1 MPKGARKAGRL
12 SVITLLDAMSD
23 YQEILKLAEPLFA
36 DLAPRVSEDEMKLI
50 RRAFDFAYKAHDGQL
65 RKTGDPYIIHPI
77 AVARIVG
84 EELQLGAHPVCAA
97 FLHDVVEDTDITI
110 EEIEAEFGKDV
121 AFLVNVV
128 TKQKSGT
135 YVTSRQVDNFRQ
147 MLNSINYDIRA
158 LLIKLADRLHNMRT
172 LSSMPQAKQMKIAGE
187 TDYFY
192 APLANRL
199 GLYRVKI
206 ELENLSF
213 RYRCPREYAA
223 LEQRLADDERINAP
237 VLDEFM
243 TKIRQKLAQE
253 GIEAMVEADFRRP
266 FSVRRKMLKTGAD
279 FNHVEGRHFVR
290 VVYDGDH
297 LDGITEKGMAM
308 KIYTLLSDIFKEKTG
323 SFINYIDSPKD
334 NGYQSLHIK
343 FLNSVGQWEEVH
355 ISSSR
360 MRRVSRLGCI
370 AGRHETSIA
379 RWIENLKSTLRDM
392 GEHSHEIDFME
403 GVATS
408 FYNDDITVYTPSG
421 EAISL
426 PQRATA
432 LDFAFEV
439 NPDLGLHA
447 QYARINGKL
456 CSVKTRLQRGDCV
469 EIGSSLE
476 VSPKP
481 DWLDCVLTYKA
492 KSVLKSELMKTPKE
506 GLQRCE
512 HCHPLPGDEVIGF
525 KVNDHETVVHRR
537 DCQKVIRE
545 ASQSGDS
552 VTDVDFRP
560 CPAKLY
566 PVSLHIR
573 AIDRFHLLSDLI
585 DCITNRLKLT
595 MTGIT
600 TNVKDEI
607 VDCSIDFSVHS
618 ADELQTV
625 IHSLDSIDGVDEVW
639 HVEK

>member
-1 MPKGARKAGRL
+1 MMAK
-12 SVITLLDAMSD
+12 
-23 YQEILKLAEPLFA
+23 PLFD
-36 DLAPRVSEDEMKLI
+36 DLAPRVSGEEMSLI

-65 RKTGDPYIIHPI
+65 RKSGDPYIIHPI

-97 FLHDVVEDTDITI
+97 FLHDVVEDTDTTI

-121 AFLVNVV
+121 AFLVSVV
-128 TKQKSGT
+128 TKQTKAS
-135 YVTSRQVDNFRQ
+135 YDTSKQVDNFRQ

-213 RYRCPREYAA
+213 RYRCPREFSA
-223 LEQRLADDERINAP
+223 LEQRLAEDETRNAP
-237 VLDEFM
+237 VIGEFM
-243 TKIRQKLAQE
+243 AKIREKLSEE
-253 GIEAMVEADFRRP
+253 GIEALVEADYRRP

-290 VVYDGDH
+290 VVYDSDDLH
-297 LDGITEKGMAM
+297 GITEKGMAM
-308 KIYTLLSDIFKEKTG
+308 KIYTHLSDIFKEKTG

-370 AGRHETSIA
+370 AGRQDSNIA

-392 GEHSHEIDFME
+392 GEHGHEIDFME
-403 GVATS
+403 GVAAS
-408 FYNDDITVYTPSG
+408 FYNDDITVYTPAG
-421 EAISL
+421 EAKSL

-439 NPDLGLHA
+439 HSDLGLHA

-469 EIGSSLE
+469 EIGFSPE
-476 VSPKP
+476 IAPKP
-481 DWLDCVLTYKA
+481 DWLDYVLTYKA
-492 KSVLKSELMKTPKE
+492 KSMLKSELLKAPKE
-506 GLQRCE
+506 KLQRCG

-525 KVNDHETVVHRR
+525 KVGDNGTMVHRR
-537 DCQKVIRE
+537 DCQRVIRE

-552 VTDVDFRP
+552 VTDVEFLP
-560 CPAKLY
+560 SPSKLY

-573 AIDRFHLLSDLI
+573 AIDRFHLLSDLT
-585 DCITNRLKLT
+585 DCITNQLKLT
-595 MTGIT
+595 MTGINT
-600 TNVKDEI
+600 SVEDEI

-625 IHSLDSIDGVDEVW
+625 IQSLNCIEGVDEVW

>member
-1 MPKGARKAGRL
+1 
-12 SVITLLDAMSD
+12 MSD
-23 YQEILKLAEPLFA
+23 YEKIKLMAKPLFDA
-36 DLAPRVSEDEMKLI
+36 MAPRVSEEEMALMHL
-50 RRAFDFAYKAHDGQL
+50 AFEYAYKAHDGQL
-65 RKTGDPYIIHPI
+65 RKSGDPYIIHPI

-97 FLHDVVEDTDITI
+97 FLHDVVEDTDTTI
-110 EEIEAEFGKDV
+110 ENIEDTFGKDV
-121 AFLVNVV
+121 AFLVRVV
-128 TKQKSGT
+128 TKKTSGN
-135 YVTSRQVDNFRQ
+135 YVTSKQVDNFRQ
-147 MLNSINYDIRA
+147 MLYSINYDIRA

-223 LEQRLADDERINAP
+223 LEQRLEEDEIANAP
-237 VLDEFM
+237 VLGEFM
-243 TKIRQKLAQE
+243 AKIREKLKAE
-253 GIEAMVEADFRRP
+253 GIDAFVEADFRRP
-266 FSVRRKMLKTGAD
+266 FSVRRKMIKTGAD

-290 VVYDGDH
+290 VVYDSDN
-297 LDGITEKGMAM
+297 LNGITEKGMAM

-355 ISSSR
+355 ISSTR

-370 AGRHETSIA
+370 AGRQDSNIT

-408 FYNDDITVYTPSG
+408 FYNDDITVYTPGG
-421 EAISL
+421 EAKSL

-439 NPDLGLHA
+439 HGDKAIHA

-456 CSVKTRLQRGDCV
+456 SSVKTRLQRGDCV
-469 EIGSSLE
+469 EIGFDPS
-476 VSPKP
+476 VSPKA
-481 DWLDCVLTYKA
+481 DWLDSVLTYKA
-492 KSVLKSELMKTPKE
+492 KSLLKSELMKAPE
-506 GLQRCE
+506 ARLIRCT

-525 KVNDHETVVHRR
+525 KQPDGRTMVHRR
-537 DCQKVIRE
+537 DCQKVIRM
-545 ASQSGDS
+545 ASQDGDS
-552 VTDVDFRP
+552 VTDVEGFCAQP
-560 CPAKLY
+560 GVLY

-573 AIDRFHLLSDLI
+573 AVDRIHLLSDLI
-585 DCITNRLKLT
+585 DCITNRLKLP
-595 MTGIT
+595 MSGICT
-600 TNVKDEI
+600 RLEDEI
-607 VDCSIDFSVHS
+607 VDCSIDFFIHS

-625 IHSLDSIDGVDEVW
+625 IQSLNCIDGVDEVW